1 MDVGETQKKLSHW
14 AERDR
19 THRFYDLYHLLH
31 HADWLRTA
39 QAHVRQN
46 AGSKTAGCDG
56 VNMRVFEE
64 DLGGN
69 LQRLSEDLKAERFEP

>member
-1 MDVGETQKKLSHW
+1 MSVKRKRNIVNGQS
-14 AERDR
+14 RIR

-31 HADWLRTA
+31 HEDWLRTA
-39 QAHVRQN
+39 QAHVKRN
-46 AGSKTAGCDG
+46 AGSQTAGCDG

-69 LQRLSEDLKAERFEP
+69 LRDSERPQGGEI